1 MSSSPEQSDYY
12 SRSALA
18 SKLDITL
25 KELTQAMLEA
35 GWLRYEEQSAK
46 GKEWTLTNKGE
57 FEGGIYKTSKKFGQ
71 YVAWPQSVLTH
82 TVILELKDSLLNATT
97 IAKAFNISAKTLNKL
112 LADLGWTCPSKKGW
126 RITEVGVE
134 EGGVQQKSE
143 ATSIPFVLWQR
154 RILENTILSR
164 HIALYK
170 GACEPSVAVGSTSMG
185 TDKNDSQ
192 AYHRLLNGLSVF
204 DPRDIYIANYL
215 YLYGI
220 RYAYQRSVSVK
231 AGNVITTVIG
241 DFYLPDSGIYLFIQR
256 AQISPTKLSEQIERL
271 SQIHQSLLPHIVL
284 SESDVSMLER
294 LLPKLLLDLG
304 VTLY

>member
-1 MSSSPEQSDYY
+1 MSSLPEQSDYY

-35 GWLRYEEQSAK
+35 GWLRYEEQSSK
-46 GKEWTLTNKGE
+46 GKEWALTSKGE

-71 YVAWPQSVLTH
+71 YIAWPQSVLTH
-82 TVILELKDSLLNATT
+82 TVILELKNSLINATT
-97 IAKAFNISAKTLNKL
+97 IAKAFNVSAKTLNKL
-112 LADLGWTCPSKKGW
+112 LADLGWACPSKKGW
-126 RITEVGVE
+126 RITEGGVE
-134 EGGVQQKSE
+134 EGGIQQKSE

-164 HIALYK
+164 HITLYK

-192 AYHRLLNGLSVF
+192 TYHRLLNGLSVF

-231 AGNVITTVIG
+231 AGNVTTTVIG

-271 SQIHQSLLPHIVL
+271 SRIQQSLLPHIVL
-284 SESDVSMLER
+284 SESDVSTLER